1 MIILVPIIGTLII
14 AVISFV
20 FSRYADKQN
29 KQYNPYDELV
39 KYFVKNETKENI

>member
-14 AVISFV
+14 VIISFV

-29 KQYNPYDELV
+29 RQYDPYDELV
-39 KYFVKNETKENI
+39 KYLANNP

>member
-29 KQYNPYDELV
+29 RQYDPYDELV
-39 KYFVKNETKENI
+39 KYLAKNK